1 MPANEAIRVPGTYNL
16 RDVGG
21 YPARDGVVRSGVLLR
36 SDGLGRLDDS
46 GRDALRALDVHTIID
61 LRDGFE
67 STSMPDAIDGLDID
81 TVSLPVFEGS
91 GASHTEKTITLEALY
106 ERIVTQHAPVVIEA
120 IRTIARHRDGAVLVH
135 CTAGKDR
142 TGVIVALA
150 LLAVGV
156 DRGLVIEDYA
166 ATEANLAGEWL
177 EGMIAM
183 IGEYGVSDTPELR
196 MLMGASPA
204 AALEATIDLIERD
217 HGTVRQYLLE
227 SGLTLDELADLEKV
241 LVDRQA

>member
-1 MPANEAIRVPGTYNL
+1 
-16 RDVGG
+16 
-21 YPARDGVVRSGVLLR
+21 
-36 SDGLGRLDDS
+36 
-46 GRDALRALDVHTIID
+46 
-61 LRDGFE
+61 
-67 STSMPDAIDGLDID
+67 MPDAIDGLDVD

-120 IRTIARHRDGAVLVH
+120 IRTIARHRTGAVLVH

-156 DRGLVIEDYA
+156 PRDLVIEDYA

-177 EGMIAM
+177 DGMIAM
-183 IGEYGVSDTPELR
+183 IGEYGVPDSPELR
-196 MLMGASPA
+196 TLMGGSPA
-204 AALEATIDLIERD
+204 AALASTIDLIERD
-217 HGTVRQYLLE
+217 HGSVQQYLLA
-227 SGLTLDELADLEKV
+227 SGLTLDELADLERV
-241 LVDRQA
+241 LVEG